1 MSLESQTITIHGKL
15 YSKKNS
21 RRCYKI
27 NGKTIVL
34 PSKAYMDSLPLMH
47 SELNRN
53 YERWCSILENK
64 TPPYRILFTIYR
76 KSNDAFDF
84 NNITQ
89 GLFDEMQKF
98 DYLPDDN
105 YNFLNP
111 VYETVLDRKNPRT
124 ELTVL
129 SGVTYVS

>member
-21 RRCYKI
+21 KRCYKA
-27 NGKTIVL
+27 NGRTVVL
-34 PSKAYMDSLPLMH
+34 SSKAYMNSLPLMH

-53 YERWCSILENK
+53 YEKWCKILEGK
-64 TPPYRILFTIYR
+64 SPPYRILFTIYR
-76 KSNDAFDF
+76 GSNAPFDF
-84 NNITQ
+84 PNICQ
-89 GLFDEMQKF
+89 GIFDEMQKLG
-98 DYLPDDN
+98 YIPDDN

-111 VYETVLDRKNPRT
+111 LYETVLDRKNPRT

-129 SGVTYVS
+129 SGVTYVP